1 MPRLY
6 RSKNGDGVEVR
17 TVSLTTFVASLGFV
31 CTLSAGV
38 IGNINGALHERD
50 AILRGLATTEDL
62 STMAAGLKQGIDA
75 LDQRL
80 EDHKA
85 TRWHAECGIVHMES
99 KTDRASIH
107 RDLQGLA
114 EDMDRYHLSYR
125 GTTKPKP
132 KP

>member
-6 RSKNGDGVEVR
+6 RSKNGDGAEVR
-17 TVSLTTFVASLGFV
+17 TVSLTTFVACLGFV
-31 CTLSAGV
+31 TTISAGI
-38 IGNINGALHERD
+38 IGSMNGALQERD
-50 AILRGLATTEDL
+50 AIFRGLATTEDL

-80 EDHKA
+80 EGHKD

-99 KTDRASIH
+99 KTDRLSIH

-114 EDMDRYHLSYR
+114 EDMDRYHVTYR
-125 GTTKPKP
+125 GAAKQKP
-132 KP
+132 